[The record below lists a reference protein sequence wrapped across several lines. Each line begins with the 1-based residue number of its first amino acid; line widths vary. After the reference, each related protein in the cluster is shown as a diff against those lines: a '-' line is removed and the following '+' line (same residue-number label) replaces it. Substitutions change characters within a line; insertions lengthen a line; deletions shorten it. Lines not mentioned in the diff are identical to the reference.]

1 MLDHLKVSDFSY
13 PAVLAAGLLPYAFA
27 GVAKF
32 GPKEPYNNH
41 DPRAF
46 LETVKGK
53 YKRAHNAQLNSF
65 EGLPLFVA
73 GVLIAHQQL
82 PSAATQTQLWLNL
95 LSWLYVTSR
104 VVYGWAYITDRA
116 ALRSVVWFV
125 GLSANVALFFI

>member
-1 MLDHLKVSDFSY
+1 MVEQLTVHDFSY
-13 PAVLAAGLLPYAFA
+13 TAVLIAGLLPYAFA

-46 LETVKGK
+46 LETVRGK

-82 PSAATQTQLWLNL
+82 PSATTYLWLNL

-116 ALRSVVWFV
+116 ALRSVLWFV